1 MKTLFL
7 AIIFVLLSAN
17 IKGRGM
23 EFGQITITPFI
34 ADNIELDETVEKLLY
49 TKLNQIITKGEAS
62 GGFDRRFV
70 ITPVFNILSESTTAT
85 IPQKTSVK
93 VSFTFFIG
101 DGVSGSLFGSREIET
116 TGVGD
121 NSKNAVYS
129 AIRKIDTNNEELQQL
144 VSDSKKRIVKYYN
157 TISPNL
163 INEARSCIAAAD
175 YETAIS
181 KLSTIPS
188 MCDEYDTAQKM
199 LVECGGKLL
208 DRDNNN
214 LLTKAKAAWS
224 SNPNVNGAREANEY
238 ISQICVTSSSLK
250 KEIDK
255 LTNEMRTRLSQIE
268 DKKIE
273 LERARIVSQENI
285 EKEQIAASARIA
297 TSFFNALP
305 KIAYH
310 IFNWF

>member
-17 IKGRGM
+17 IKGREM

-34 ADNIELDETVEKLLY
+34 ADNIELDETGEKLLY

-70 ITPVFNILSESTTAT
+70 ITPVFNILSENTTAT
-85 IPQKTSVK
+85 IPQKVSIK
-93 VSFTFFIG
+93 ISFTFFIG
-101 DGVSGSLFGSREIET
+101 DGVSGSLFGSSEIET

-121 NSKNAVYS
+121 NRKNAVYS
-129 AIRKIDTNNEELQQL
+129 AIRKINTNNEGLQQL
-144 VSDSKKRIVKYYN
+144 ISDSKKRIVKYYN
-157 TISPNL
+157 TISPSL
-163 INEARSCIAAAD
+163 INEAGSCMAVAD

-181 KLSTIPS
+181 KLATIPS
-188 MCDEYDTAQKM
+188 ICDEYDTAQKM

-208 DRDNNN
+208 DRDNNS

-250 KEIDK
+250 REIDK
-255 LTNEMRTRLSQIE
+255 FTNEMSTRLLQIE

-273 LERARIVSQENI
+273 LERARIASQENI

-297 TSFFNALP
+297 TSVFNALP

>member
-7 AIIFVLLSAN
+7 AFIFVLLSAN
-17 IKGRGM
+17 IKGREM

-34 ADNIELDETVEKLLY
+34 ADNIELDETGEKLLY
-49 TKLNQIITKGEAS
+49 TKLSQIITKGEAS

-70 ITPVFNILSESTTAT
+70 ITPVFNILSENTTAT
-85 IPQKTSVK
+85 IPQKVSIK
-93 VSFTFFIG
+93 ISFTFFIG
-101 DGVSGSLFGSREIET
+101 DGVSGSLFGASEIET

-121 NSKNAVYS
+121 NRKNAVYF
-129 AIRKIDTNNEELQQL
+129 AIRKIDTNDEELQL
-144 VSDSKKRIVKYYN
+144 LISDSKKRIVKYYN
-157 TISPNL
+157 TVSPNL
-163 INEARSCIAAAD
+163 INEAKSCMAAAD

-199 LVECGGKLL
+199 IVECGGKLL

-214 LLTKAKAAWS
+214 LLTKAQAAWS

-255 LTNEMRTRLSQIE
+255 LTNEMRTRLSQVE
-268 DKKIE
+268 NKKIE
-273 LERARIVSQENI
+273 LERARIASQENI
-285 EKEQIAASARIA
+285 EKAEIAASARIA

>member
-7 AIIFVLLSAN
+7 AFIFVLLSAN
-17 IKGRGM
+17 IKGREM

-34 ADNIELDETVEKLLY
+34 ADNIELDETGEKLLY
-49 TKLNQIITKGEAS
+49 TKLSQIITKGEAS

-70 ITPVFNILSESTTAT
+70 ITPVFNILSENTTAT
-85 IPQKTSVK
+85 IPQKVSIK
-93 VSFTFFIG
+93 ISFTFFIG
-101 DGVSGSLFGSREIET
+101 DGVSGSLFGASEIET

-121 NSKNAVYS
+121 NRKNAVYS
-129 AIRKIDTNNEELQQL
+129 AIRKIDTNDEELQL
-144 VSDSKKRIVKYYN
+144 LISDSKKRIVKYYN
-157 TISPNL
+157 TVSPNL
-163 INEARSCIAAAD
+163 INEAKSCMAAAD

-199 LVECGGKLL
+199 IVECGGKLL

-214 LLTKAKAAWS
+214 LLTKAQAAWS

-250 KEIDK
+250 REIDK
-255 LTNEMRTRLSQIE
+255 FTNEIRARLVQIE
-268 DKKIE
+268 NKEIE
-273 LERARIVSQENI
+273 LERARIASQENI

-297 TSFFNALP
+297 TSVFNALP

>member
-7 AIIFVLLSAN
+7 AFIFVLLSAN
-17 IKGRGM
+17 IKGREM

-34 ADNIELDETVEKLLY
+34 ADNIELDETGEKLLY
-49 TKLNQIITKGEAS
+49 TKLSQIITKGEAS

-70 ITPVFNILSESTTAT
+70 ITPVFNILSENTTAT
-85 IPQKTSVK
+85 IPQKVSIK
-93 VSFTFFIG
+93 ISFTFFIG
-101 DGVSGSLFGSREIET
+101 DGVSGSLFGASEIET

-121 NSKNAVYS
+121 NRKNAVYS
-129 AIRKIDTNNEELQQL
+129 AIRKIDTNDEELQL
-144 VSDSKKRIVKYYN
+144 LISDSKKRIVKYYN
-157 TISPNL
+157 TVSPNL
-163 INEARSCIAAAD
+163 INEAKSCMAAAD

-199 LVECGGKLL
+199 IVECGGKLL

-214 LLTKAKAAWS
+214 LLTKAQAAWS

-255 LTNEMRTRLSQIE
+255 LTNEMRTRLSQVE
-268 DKKIE
+268 NKKIE
-273 LERARIVSQENI
+273 LERARIASQENI
-285 EKEQIAASARIA
+285 EKAEIAASARIA

>member
-17 IKGRGM
+17 IKGREM

-34 ADNIELDETVEKLLY
+34 ADNIELDETGEKLLY

-70 ITPVFNILSESTTAT
+70 ITPFINVLSESTTAT
-85 IPQKTSVK
+85 IPQKVSAK
-93 VSFTFFIG
+93 ISFTFFIG
-101 DGVSGSLFGSREIET
+101 DGVSGSLFGSKELEI

-121 NSKNAVYS
+121 NHKNAVYS
-129 AIRKIDTNNEELQQL
+129 AIRKIGTNDEGLQQL
-144 VSDSKKRIVKYYN
+144 ISDSKNRIVKYYN
-157 TISPNL
+157 TVSPNL
-163 INEARSCIAAAD
+163 INEAKSCMAEAD

-199 LVECGGKLL
+199 IVECGGKIL

-224 SNPNVNGAREANEY
+224 SNPNVYGAREANEY

-250 KEIDK
+250 REIDK
-255 LTNEMRTRLSQIE
+255 FTNEIRARLVQIE
-268 DKKIE
+268 NKEIE
-273 LERARIVSQENI
+273 LERARIASQENI

-297 TSFFNALP
+297 TSVFNALP